1 MSSNPDPR
9 TQAQE
14 VIFSRKLKRVLH
26 PPLVFNNAN
35 VSSCKSQKHLGI
47 LLDSKLTFEKHCKT
61 ILSKTNRTI
70 GLLRKLQG
78 LLPRAVLI
86 TVYKAFVRPHLDYG
100 NVLYDQAFNASLKLE
115 KLESIQYNA
124 CLALTGAIRG
134 TSKEKIYQELGLE
147 SFQIRRW
154 YRKLCL
160 FYKIYNYHEFGL
172 SLVICENINSNTAFM
187 IQ

>member
-124 CLALTGAIRG
+124 LTGAIRG
-134 TSKEKIYQELGLE
+134 TSKENIYQELGLE
-147 SFQIRRW
+147 SLQIRRW
-154 YRKLCL
+154 YGKLCL
-160 FYKIYNYHEFGL
+160 FYKIYKNQSPSYL
-172 SLVICENINSNTAFM
+172 
-187 IQ
+187 